1 MGTRKDFP
9 GWVPY
14 DGLGTPLLFCPPFM
28 IANSSA
34 TLRDR
39 DRRASTAATARR
51 IVPSIPESLCG
62 RAWGC
67 FSGPVG
73 VRNGTRQRGGQQ
85 STRGILGQEPRRP
98 AISRAEL
105 IQHVSDLGGGSRR
118 SCRTWRLNRALY
130 TNARELP
137 KSRIG
142 KAKGFSR
149 FLGRMIT
156 VLLSVVGVRKTIA

>member
-1 MGTRKDFP
+1 MGTHIRFL

-14 DGLGTPLLFCPPFM
+14 QGLGTPSFPTPPSM
-28 IANSSA
+28 RA
-34 TLRDR
+34 TVINHARDR
-39 DRRASTAATARR
+39 DWRASTVATGRR
-51 IVPSIPESLCG
+51 IVPSIPESLSG
-62 RAWGC
+62 KAWGC
-67 FSGPVG
+67 FGGPVG

-85 STRGILGQEPRRP
+85 SIRGILGQEPRRP